1 MYSRVVKSSRLPL
14 KIASYLVGIGRLL
27 FLAFLYG
34 WCFLNKIS
42 LDWPFTLTS
51 QPSTSKLSDIP
62 VYSLF
67 NKGSFGH
74 WELGIGKPLFSSR
87 SSKSFAL
94 SAVCT
99 NAQMPLY
106 GWCFLNKISL
116 DWPFTLTTQPSTSKL
131 SDIPVYSLFNKGFFG
146 HWELGI
152 GKPLFSSRSSKSCAL
167 SAVCTNAQWPI
178 TNSQRVLKQPLLNQ
192 LYVVWSVTNTGSN
205 LG

>member
-1 MYSRVVKSSRLPL
+1 MYSRVVKSSGLPV
-14 KIASYLVGIGRLL
+14 KIASYLVSIGRLL

-42 LDWPFTLTS
+42 LDWL
-51 QPSTSKLSDIP
+51 
-62 VYSLF
+62 
-67 NKGSFGH
+67 
-74 WELGIGKPLFSSR
+74 
-87 SSKSFAL
+87 
-94 SAVCT
+94 
-99 NAQMPLY
+99 
-106 GWCFLNKISL
+106 
-116 DWPFTLTTQPSTSKL
+116 FTLTTQPSTSKL
-131 SDIPVYSLFNKGFFG
+131 SDIPVYSLFNKEFFG

-178 TNSQRVLKQPLLNQ
+178 TNSQRLLKQPLLNQ